1 MILQRVEIYVI
12 ALDCVV
18 WNKEDVHDF
27 VRGVHLSERT
37 QGLPSRRGHAS
48 LKYSGEREL
57 RKHHGLALIV
67 QTVLK
72 AVEVAA

>member
-48 LKYSGEREL
+48 LKQVNESFASTT
-57 RKHHGLALIV
+57 GLLSSCK
-67 QTVLK
+67 QC
-72 AVEVAA
+72 